1 MEKILEIAARNQ
13 KRAWEIIEE
22 TDIVNIWKSIG
33 ARPNLVG
40 SLKTGLL
47 MKKKDIDFH
56 IYSDPLTVADSFLAM
71 SRIAQ
76 NPAVTHIEY
85 GNLID
90 TEEKCIEWHL
100 LYKDEDN
107 SIWKMDM
114 IHILSGSF
122 YDGYM
127 ENVASRILDVL
138 TVETKETILRLK
150 YETPD
155 TEQIMG
161 IEYYKAVLGDG
172 IRSYK
177 DFIEWRENNPA
188 MGVVHWVP

>member
-56 IYSDPLTVADSFLAM
+56 IYSDLLTVADSFLAM

-76 NPAVTHIEY
+76 NPSVTHIEY

>member
-1 MEKILEIAARNQ
+1 MEKIMGIAARNQ

-22 TDIVNIWKSIG
+22 TDVVNIWKSIG

-40 SLKTGLL
+40 SLRTGLL
-47 MKKKDIDFH
+47 MNNKDIDFH
-56 IYSDPLTVADSFLAM
+56 VYSNPLTVADSFLAM
-71 SRIAQ
+71 SRIAK
-76 NPAVTHIEY
+76 NPAIKHIEY

-100 LYKDEDN
+100 LYQDKDN

-114 IHILSGSF
+114 IHILSGSY

-127 ENVASRILDVL
+127 ENVANRILDVL
-138 TVETKETILRLK
+138 TIETKEAILRLK
-150 YETPD
+150 YETPE
-155 TEQIMG
+155 TVQIMG

-177 DFIEWRENNPA
+177 DFTEWRENNPVT
-188 MGVVHWVP
+188 GVVHWVP